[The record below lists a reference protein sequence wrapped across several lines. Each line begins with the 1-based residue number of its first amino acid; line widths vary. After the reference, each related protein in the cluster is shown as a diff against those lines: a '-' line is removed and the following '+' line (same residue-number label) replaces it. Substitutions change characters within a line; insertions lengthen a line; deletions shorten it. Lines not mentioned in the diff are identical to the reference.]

1 MASSSVVARTIAL
14 AVLGYG
20 AASSVTLGQNVTAFN
35 PYSGVGLPGGP
46 TPQYGPQAAYPIVD
60 TVGPGAGPAFN
71 PWSGGVQAPGA
82 SVGVPAQVYAGPAMG
97 GPVVVSGRE
106 YVPPAFNDSRG
117 SYLPAPPPGPIES
130 RIVAIPEVGGGRGAP
145 RDLISSAPAYTPPP
159 APAPVAPPVAVA
171 PPPAPTPAPVPVA
184 RPATPPALPPVVA
197 TPAPAP
203 APAAAPT
210 PPPAPP
216 RPVTAATPAP
226 APVAT
231 PAPPPVTTT
240 TVPARPATAPSG
252 GAVAASVA
260 FGSQSA
266 ELSDAAKADLDRVA
280 KNINDRSLRQVELRA
295 HTGSNDPESRKVSL
309 ARALIVRSYLIDK
322 GVKSRIEIG
331 AFAGD
336 GGDRV
341 DILVP
346 NS

>member
-20 AASSVTLGQNVTAFN
+20 AASSVALGQNVTAFN

-60 TVGPGAGPAFN
+60 TVGPGPMAGPAFN
-71 PWSGGVQAPGA
+71 PWASGGQAPVGA
-82 SVGVPAQVYAGPAMG
+82 SVGVPLPAQVYAGPAMG
-97 GPVVVSGRE
+97 GPVIVGGRE

-130 RIVAIPEVGGGRGAP
+130 RIVAIPEVGGGRSAP
-145 RDLISSAPAYTPPP
+145 RNLYSSAPAHASPP
-159 APAPVAPPVAVA
+159 APAPVAPPVAA
-171 PPPAPTPAPVPVA
+171 PVPTAAPTPAPVPVA
-184 RPATPPALPPVVA
+184 RPAAPPAVV
-197 TPAPAP
+197 TPPAPAP
-203 APAAAPT
+203 APAATPT
-210 PPPAPP
+210 PPRPA
-216 RPVTAATPAP
+216 VAAAP

-231 PAPPPVTTT
+231 PAPPPAPSRST
-240 TVPARPATAPSG
+240 ATPAPSG
-252 GAVAASVA
+252 GAVAATVA
-260 FGSQSA
+260 FSGQSA

-280 KNINDRSLRQVELRA
+280 KNISDRSLRQVELRA
-295 HTGSNDPESRKVSL
+295 HTGANDPESRKVSL

>member
-20 AASSVTLGQNVTAFN
+20 AASSVALGQNVTAFN

-60 TVGPGAGPAFN
+60 TIGPGPMAGPAFN
-71 PWSGGVQAPGA
+71 PWASGGHAPVGA

-97 GPVVVSGRE
+97 GPVIVSGRE

-130 RIVAIPEVGGGRGAP
+130 RIVAIPEVGGGRGAS
-145 RDLISSAPAYTPPP
+145 RDLYSSAPAYTPPSP
-159 APAPVAPPVAVA
+159 PAPVAPPVAS
-171 PPPAPTPAPVPVA
+171 PAPTPAPTSASVPVA
-184 RPATPPALPPVVA
+184 RPAAPPVVA
-197 TPAPAP
+197 APAR
-203 APAAAPT
+203 APAATPT

-216 RPVTAATPAP
+216 RPVAAVAP

-231 PAPPPVTTT
+231 PAPPPA
-240 TVPARPATAPSG
+240 PSRLAAAPAPSG
-252 GAVAASVA
+252 GAVAATVA
-260 FGSQSA
+260 FSGQSA

-280 KNINDRSLRQVELRA
+280 KNISDRSLRQVELRA
-295 HTGSNDPESRKVSL
+295 HTGNNDPESRKVSL

>member
-1 MASSSVVARTIAL
+1 MPSSSVVARTFAL
-14 AVLGYG
+14 AVMGFG
-20 AASSVTLGQNVTAFN
+20 AASSVAVGQNVTAFN

-60 TVGPGAGPAFN
+60 TVGPGPAVGPAFN
-71 PWSGGVQAPGA
+71 PWNAGVQAPVAGPA
-82 SVGVPAQVYAGPAMG
+82 AQVYAGPATG
-97 GPVVVSGRE
+97 GPVIVSGRE
-106 YVPPAFNDSRG
+106 YVSPAFADSRG
-117 SYLPAPPPGPIES
+117 SYLPPPPPGPIES

-145 RDLISSAPAYTPPP
+145 RDLYSSAPAYTPPP
-159 APAPVAPPVAVA
+159 ATAPVPVAT
-171 PPPAPTPAPVPVA
+171 PPAPTPAPVPVA
-184 RPATPPALPPVVA
+184 RPTAPPVVA
-197 TPAPAP
+197 TPVPTP
-203 APAAAPT
+203 APAAAPA
-210 PPPAPP
+210 PPPP
-216 RPVTAATPAP
+216 RPVAAAAPAP

-231 PAPPPVTTT
+231 PAPSP
-240 TVPARPATAPSG
+240 VPARPAATPAPSG

-260 FGSQSA
+260 FSGQSA
-266 ELSDAAKADLDRVA
+266 ELSDAAKADLDRLA
-280 KNINDRSLRQVELRA
+280 KNINDRSLRQIELRA
-295 HTGSNDPESRKVSL
+295 HTGANDPESRKVSL

>member
-20 AASSVTLGQNVTAFN
+20 AASSVALGQNVTAFN

-60 TVGPGAGPAFN
+60 TVGPGPMAGPAFN
-71 PWSGGVQAPGA
+71 PWASGGQAPVGA
-82 SVGVPAQVYAGPAMG
+82 SVGVPLPAQVYAGPAMG
-97 GPVVVSGRE
+97 GPVIVGGRE

-130 RIVAIPEVGGGRGAP
+130 RIVAIPEVGGGRSAP
-145 RDLISSAPAYTPPP
+145 RNLYSSAPAHASPP
-159 APAPVAPPVAVA
+159 APAPVAPPVAA
-171 PPPAPTPAPVPVA
+171 PVPTAAPTPAPVPVA
-184 RPATPPALPPVVA
+184 RPAAPPAVV
-197 TPAPAP
+197 TPPAPAP
-203 APAAAPT
+203 APAATPT
-210 PPPAPP
+210 PPRPA
-216 RPVTAATPAP
+216 VAAAP
-226 APVAT
+226 APVTT
-231 PAPPPVTTT
+231 PAPPPAPSRST
-240 TVPARPATAPSG
+240 ATPAPSG
-252 GAVAASVA
+252 GAVAATVA
-260 FGSQSA
+260 FSGQSA

-280 KNINDRSLRQVELRA
+280 KNISDRSLRQVELRA
-295 HTGSNDPESRKVSL
+295 HTGANDPESRKVSL

>member
-20 AASSVTLGQNVTAFN
+20 AASSVALGQNVTAFN

-60 TVGPGAGPAFN
+60 TVGPGPMAGPAFN
-71 PWSGGVQAPGA
+71 PWASGGQAPVGA
-82 SVGVPAQVYAGPAMG
+82 SVGVPLPAQVYAGPAMG
-97 GPVVVSGRE
+97 GPVIVGGRE

-130 RIVAIPEVGGGRGAP
+130 RIVAIPEVGGGRSAP
-145 RDLISSAPAYTPPP
+145 RDLYSSAPAH
-159 APAPVAPPVAVA
+159 APAPVAPPVAA
-171 PPPAPTPAPVPVA
+171 PVPTPAPTPAPVPVA
-184 RPATPPALPPVVA
+184 RPAAPPAVV
-197 TPAPAP
+197 TPPAPAP
-203 APAAAPT
+203 APAATPT
-210 PPPAPP
+210 PPRPA
-216 RPVTAATPAP
+216 VAAAPAP
-226 APVAT
+226 AAT
-231 PAPPPVTTT
+231 PAPPPA
-240 TVPARPATAPSG
+240 PSRATAAPAPSG
-252 GAVAASVA
+252 GAVAATVA
-260 FGSQSA
+260 FSAQSA

-280 KNINDRSLRQVELRA
+280 KNISDRSLRQVELRA
-295 HTGSNDPESRKVSL
+295 HTGANDPESRKVSL